1 MTKKV
6 KILYRVHVINDGEET
21 VEENGEEIVGA
32 FYERKKNWKKKSRGK
47 VVNYILNGNAMKAHL
62 IVG

>member
-32 FYERKKNWKKKSRGK
+32 FYERKKN
-47 VVNYILNGNAMKAHL
+47 
-62 IVG
+62 

>member
-6 KILYRVHVINDGEET
+6 KIMYHVHVINDGEET

-32 FYERKKNWKKKSRGK
+32 FYERKKELKKKIKR
-47 VVNYILNGNAMKAHL
+47 
-62 IVG
+62 

>member
-1 MTKKV
+1 M
-6 KILYRVHVINDGEET
+6 YHVHVINDGEET

-32 FYERKKNWKKKSRGK
+32 FYERKKNWKKKKSRGK
-47 VVNYILNGNAMKAHL
+47 VINYILNGNAMKVHL